1 MGQKDLARRNDMP
14 FKTITVEVK
23 EDRIG
28 FVTLNRP
35 ERKNAISVEMR
46 KALSDLLRGWKDDPG
61 IGVVIFTG
69 SGDTFTAGFDLSE
82 FKNPA
87 LLAEIFETS
96 ARYHRDLWYFP
107 KPTIAA
113 INGPA
118 LAGGFDFVK
127 LCDVRICSP
136 KAIFG
141 HPEVKFGIPPLFTP
155 LRWIVGEGS
164 ARDLCFTGR
173 RIDGAEAHRIG
184 LVSELVPEERLLEK
198 AMEFARVM
206 LEAPVAALRQGK
218 EFMVN
223 CQGRDFESSF
233 SVEHDVVFQEFLL
246 KKSSEALSKKG

>member
-1 MGQKDLARRNDMP
+1 MA
-14 FKTITVEVK
+14 FKTITAEVR

-46 KALSDLLRGWKDDPG
+46 KALSDLLRGWRDDPR

-69 SGDTFTAGFDLSE
+69 AGDTFSAGFDLSE

-87 LLAEIFETS
+87 LLAEIFDTS

-113 INGPA
+113 VNGPA

-127 LCDVRICSP
+127 LCDLRICSSR
-136 KAIFG
+136 AVFG

-155 LRWIVGEGS
+155 LRWIVGEGM

-184 LVSELVPEERLLEK
+184 LVSEVVPDDRLVER
-198 AMEFARVM
+198 AMDFARLM
-206 LEAPVAALRQGK
+206 LEAPAAALRQGK

-246 KKSSEALSKKG
+246 KRAAEALGKKQG